1 MLIQENLHL
10 SRSAPDGEGGQQ
22 FLYKVNQYGISAI
35 SRPQEEISSIHWDV
49 DVIKFH
55 ETEAV
60 EFDVCHSTELAEKSL
75 IFHNDSS
82 LNEFLEKAF
91 GYFKEL
97 GILESMVQKEKG
109 AEKTIWKPLTLD
121 KVRVCF

>member
-1 MLIQENLHL
+1 MLTQDNLYL
-10 SRSAPDGEGGQQ
+10 YRSAPDGEGGQQ

-35 SRPQEEISSIHWDV
+35 SRPQEEISQIHWDV
-49 DVIKFH
+49 EVIKYH

-60 EFDVCHSTELAEKSL
+60 GFDICHSTELAEKSL

-97 GILESMVQKEKG
+97 GILESMVQKEKE
-109 AEKTIWKPLTLD
+109 A
-121 KVRVCF
+121 

>member
-10 SRSAPDGEGGQQ
+10 SRTAPDGEGGQQ

-35 SRPQEEISSIHWDV
+35 SRPQEEISQIHWDV
-49 DVIKFH
+49 EVIRYH

-91 GYFKEL
+91 SYFKEL
-97 GILESMVQKEKG
+97 EVLEGMITKE
-109 AEKTIWKPLTLD
+109 
-121 KVRVCF
+121 

>member
-10 SRSAPDGEGGQQ
+10 TRSAIDGEGGQQ

-35 SRPQEEISSIHWDV
+35 SRPQEEISQIHWDV
-49 DVIKFH
+49 EVIKYH

-60 EFDVCHSTELAEKSL
+60 GFDICHSTELAEKSL

-82 LNEFLEKAF
+82 LNEFLEQAF
-91 GYFKEL
+91 SYFKEL
-97 GILESMVQKEKG
+97 GVLENMLQKEKE
-109 AEKTIWKPLTLD
+109 A
-121 KVRVCF
+121 

>member
-10 SRSAPDGEGGQQ
+10 SRSAPDGKGGQE

-35 SRPQEEISSIHWDV
+35 SRPQEEISLIRWDV
-49 DVIKFH
+49 EVIRYH

-60 EFDVCHSTELAEKSL
+60 KFDVCHNTELAEKAL

-91 GYFKEL
+91 SYFKEL
-97 GILESMVQKEKG
+97 GILESMVQEK
-109 AEKTIWKPLTLD
+109 K
-121 KVRVCF
+121 

>member
-35 SRPQEEISSIHWDV
+35 SRPQEEISLIRWDV
-49 DVIKFH
+49 EVIRYH

-91 GYFKEL
+91 KYFKEL

-109 AEKTIWKPLTLD
+109 SEKII
-121 KVRVCF
+121 

>member
-10 SRSAPDGEGGQQ
+10 SRTAPDGEGGQQ

-35 SRPQEEISSIHWDV
+35 SRPQEEISQIHWDV
-49 DVIKFH
+49 EVIRYH
-55 ETEAV
+55 ETQAV

-97 GILESMVQKEKG
+97 GILEGMITKE
-109 AEKTIWKPLTLD
+109 
-121 KVRVCF
+121 

>member
-82 LNEFLEKAF
+82 LNEFLKKSVS
-91 GYFKEL
+91 YFKEL
-97 GILESMVQKEKG
+97 ELLESM
-109 AEKTIWKPLTLD
+109 AERW
-121 KVRVCF
+121 